1 MRGCG
6 EIAHMYESLTDIP
19 MCIRQIHRWIWLA
32 MPDDAAQEYRLSLI
46 EHPALT
52 DVQRVRLIS
61 YRLRELAR
69 TCWRRAPQR
78 RTPAIRTILP
88 SRLAGRDGNTT
99 HYRTDPDRH
108 RAARNK
114 VSPERRA
121 QIARM
126 GAAARKARKEK

>member
-1 MRGCG
+1 
-6 EIAHMYESLTDIP
+6 MYEPLADIP
-19 MCIRQIHRWIWLA
+19 PYIRQIHRWIWLA
-32 MPDDAAQEYRLSLI
+32 MPDDAAQEYRLTLI
-46 EHPALT
+46 EHPVLT
-52 DVQRVRLIS
+52 DAQRERLMS

-69 TCWRRAPQR
+69 TCWRREPHR
-78 RTPAIRTILP
+78 RTVRRTVRTIMP
-88 SRLAGRDGNTT
+88 SRLSGTDGNTT